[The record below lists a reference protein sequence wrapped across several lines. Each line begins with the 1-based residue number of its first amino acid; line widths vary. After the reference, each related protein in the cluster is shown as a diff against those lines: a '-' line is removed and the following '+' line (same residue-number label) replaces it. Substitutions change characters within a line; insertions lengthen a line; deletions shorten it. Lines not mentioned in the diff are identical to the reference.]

1 MNQHKIYTPLEVTVK
16 PGVYSFYDHQLHEEL
31 GQFGYQTIKFPVME
45 GEVYSCDTNVLDE
58 VVAVVAFLMDEQAET
73 SDLAIGKGSVGL
85 YTNFEFTVPEGAT
98 TVYISSKDYPPKLC
112 RVFQTEGRKV
122 LRPSEDLQWGFYNPY
137 KNGDFDANTHFLSF
151 KTSVVPRE
159 SITFTCANRVGAS
172 SPVLFYDHKNRLLQ
186 TQPPL
191 PPATKQKTC
200 TVNGETAVYDIWEEV
215 SMVVPDRAA
224 YVAVMAPKEV
234 ITPNL
239 TKNTA
244 LGLAELKTGLHTNCF
259 VRKTRTTILG
269 NGEMDVVQ
277 IKSKYDATHDLVMTF
292 APAGPN
298 QTWQLFHLAK
308 SWNLTHNV
316 SPDFTHA
323 LNGFAP
329 ITTDYVAPFHGL
341 KATSNGDGD
350 CQAAD
355 VVQHYVGG
363 WHGYLNNSSSDAQNT
378 PTAQTM
384 GLQVLANNHPLEED
398 LIYPADEVKII
409 VLNEVQGVNT
419 KKADGTGRAILE
431 ERVEYTI
438 HPGEINVHVQ
448 LTPLEEVSLLNYYF
462 LQADVR
468 NWFNR
473 KLTALDD
480 PIQPVH
486 ELGGEKDFQGGK
498 VSESDCH
505 ELAVDALWDEDQLR
519 LFVDPTYGLG
529 NYRKNA
535 DSYRWFYR
543 GYGKVYFNL
552 IATTDAASRE
562 VLRPPLVLKKGQ
574 VVSARGGYQFLK
586 LYNRET
592 LGENK

>member
-1 MNQHKIYTPLEVTVK
+1 MSQNKIYTPLEVSLK

-31 GQFGYQTIKFPVME
+31 GQFGYQTIEFPVIE
-45 GEVYSCDTNVLDE
+45 GEVYSCDTRVLDE
-58 VVAVVAFLMDEQAET
+58 VVAVAAFLMDEQSKT
-73 SDLAIGKGSVGL
+73 SDLAIGKGAVGL
-85 YTNFEFTVPEGAT
+85 YTNFEFTVPKGAI

-122 LRPSEDLQWGFYNPY
+122 LRVSEDLQWGYYESYHGAFQGNS
-137 KNGDFDANTHFLSF
+137 HFLSF

-159 SITFTCANRVGAS
+159 TITFTCAKRVGAS
-172 SPVLFYDHKNRLLQ
+172 SPVLFYAKQNSLLK
-186 TQPPL
+186 TQPAL
-191 PPATKQKTC
+191 PPATKQKVC
-200 TVNGETAVYDIWEEV
+200 MVNGETAIYDIWEEV
-215 SMVVPDRAA
+215 PLVVPDGAA

-234 ITPNL
+234 TTPNL
-239 TKNTA
+239 AKKTA
-244 LGLAELKTGLHTNCF
+244 LGLAELKTGLRTNCF
-259 VRKTRTTILG
+259 VRKTRTTIPR
-269 NGEMDVVQ
+269 NGEIDVVQ
-277 IKSKYDATHDLVMTF
+277 IKSKYDATHDLIMTF

-323 LNGFAP
+323 LNDFAP

-350 CQAAD
+350 CQATDAT
-355 VVQHYVGG
+355 QHYVGG
-363 WHGYLNNSSSDAQNT
+363 WHGYLNDSSSSAENT
-378 PTAQTM
+378 PTAQTI
-384 GLQVLANNHPLEED
+384 GLQVLADNHPLEEGHV
-398 LIYPADEVKII
+398 YPADEVKLI

-419 KKADGTGRAILE
+419 KKADGTGRAIVE

-448 LTPLEEVSLLNYYF
+448 LMPLEEVSLLNYYF

-473 KLTALDD
+473 NLTALDD

-486 ELGGEKDFQGGK
+486 ELGDENDFQGGK

-505 ELAVDALWDEDQLR
+505 ELVVDALWDEDQLR

-552 IATTDAASRE
+552 IATTDAASGK
-562 VLRPPLVLKKGQ
+562 VLRSPLVLKKGQ

-592 LGENK
+592 LGGRK